1 MNRMETR
8 RNIRLKGYDYSQAG
22 VYFVTV
28 CTKDHRPTF
37 WEESVPVGATCGRP
51 PLSETGKT
59 VDEEIVHLSAVY
71 PNVWAEKYVV
81 MPNHIHLLICIDG
94 SEDGRTQ
101 VAPTIS
107 RIIKQFKGVTS
118 KRCGQSLWQKSFY
131 DHIIRDEND
140 FLTRWNYIDTNP
152 ARWQED
158 QYCEG

>member
-1 MNRMETR
+1 METR

-28 CTKDHRPTF
+28 CTKDRRPIF
-37 WEESVPVGATCGRP
+37 WEESVPVGATCGRL

-94 SEDGRTQ
+94 SEDGRPQ

-107 RIIKQFKGVTS
+107 MVVQQFKGSIT
-118 KRCGQSLWQKSFY
+118 KQAGRPIWQKSFY
-131 DHIIRDEND
+131 DHGIRNQQDYDEI
-140 FLTRWNYIDTNP
+140 WQYIENNP
-152 ARWQED
+152 LKYALKKTP
-158 QYCEG
+158 